1 MSKYSKRGGLGLA
14 FAGIT
19 VGLAAVFGVSAQA
32 SIPQAPA
39 PVAAVKR
46 APHNH
51 ASDCRLV
58 AEADRKL
65 CAQVQAQHSYG
76 AYYGDPHAYWSNP
89 NGRALVHELTHDGM
103 SKGAMHTALVGYAR
117 EYREWVTAVPVNM
130 DAMVKRCGNT
140 DGQWVVS
147 YRDEDGKP
155 GGLKLTYARIVC
167 A

>member
-1 MSKYSKRGGLGLA
+1 MNKTARTSRLTLA

-19 VGLAAVFGVSAQA
+19 AGFVALFGFSAEAAS
-32 SIPQAPA
+32 
-39 PVAAVKR
+39 
-46 APHNH
+46 PHSH

-58 AEADRKL
+58 AKADRKL

-76 AYYGDPHAYWSNP
+76 AYYGNPHAYWSVP
-89 NGRALVHELTHDGM
+89 SGRVIVHELTHQGYTHEEM
-103 SKGAMHTALVGYAR
+103 RAALRGYAR
-117 EYREWVTAVPVNM
+117 EYREYVTHVTVNM
-130 DAMVKRCGNT
+130 DAMVKKCGNT

-155 GGLKLTYARIVC
+155 GGTKLTYKRVVC

>member
-1 MSKYSKRGGLGLA
+1 MNKTVRTSRLTLA

-19 VGLAAVFGVSAQA
+19 AGFVALFGFSAEAAS
-32 SIPQAPA
+32 PQDAA
-39 PVAAVKR
+39 PVVTVKR

-58 AEADRKL
+58 AKADRKL

-76 AYYGDPHAYWSNP
+76 AYYGDPNAYWSVP
-89 NGRALVHELTHDGM
+89 AGPVIVHELTHQGYTHAEM
-103 SKGAMHTALVGYAR
+103 RAALRGYAR
-117 EYREWVTAVPVNM
+117 EYREWVTAVPVSM
-130 DAMVKRCGNT
+130 DAMVKKCGNT

-147 YRDEDGKP
+147 YHDEDGKP
-155 GGLKLTYARIVC
+155 GGTKLTYKRIVC

>member
-1 MSKYSKRGGLGLA
+1 MRIKLTAGIA

-19 VGLAAVFGVSAQA
+19 AGFLTLFAFQAEAAS
-32 SIPQAPA
+32 P
-39 PVAAVKR
+39 R

-51 ASDCRLV
+51 ASDCGRV
-58 AEADRKL
+58 AKADRKL
-65 CAQVQAQHSYG
+65 CAQIQAQHSYG
-76 AYYGDPHAYWSNP
+76 AYYGNPNAYWSNP
-89 NGRALVHELTHDGM
+89 NGRVLVHELTHDDL
-103 SKGAMHTALVGYAR
+103 SQAEMHAALKGYAA

-130 DAMVKRCGNT
+130 DAMVKKCGNT

-147 YRDEDGKP
+147 YHDEDGKP